1 MDKVQKAYR
10 GCAAPQAPATTA
22 NTSSLA
28 SSVEKTSSASSPSS
42 PRIALSFSIV
52 PDEPRWVMSG
62 RPGHFVP
69 LWTFSKLDIACFAAG
84 IALTECMLRWAPK
97 HVKGSKDD

>member
-10 GCAAPQAPATTA
+10 SSAPQTPATTA
-22 NTSSLA
+22 NTSLLA
-28 SSVEKTSSASSPSS
+28 SSVEKTSSASPSS

-52 PDEPRWVMSG
+52 PDEPRWVMS
-62 RPGHFVP
+62 RPPGHFVP

-84 IALTECMLRWAPK
+84 IALTECLLRWAPK
-97 HVKGSKDD
+97 VVKGSKDD